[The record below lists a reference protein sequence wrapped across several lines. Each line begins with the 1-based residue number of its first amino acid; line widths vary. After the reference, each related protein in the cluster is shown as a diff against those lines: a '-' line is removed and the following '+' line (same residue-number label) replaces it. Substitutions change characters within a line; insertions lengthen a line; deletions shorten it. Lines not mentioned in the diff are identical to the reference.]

1 MTMLKAIG
9 KYLAILLS
17 FFAAAIGAG
26 LILIAICAILD
37 LIGLTNIPF
46 IGWLRDNYIDG
57 LPILGA
63 IAGYSASAAVT
74 KKLSGYPSLFAV
86 GVTIAVLHTV
96 FLVVNLLNRDI
107 ISVFTNICMIISAII
122 LIYDAR
128 DAIGPKNSNISDHFD

>member
-1 MTMLKAIG
+1 MLKAIG

-37 LIGLTNIPF
+37 LIGLTSIPF

-63 IAGYSASAAVT
+63 IAGYSASSAVT

-86 GVTIAVLHTV
+86 GVTISVLHAV

-122 LIYDAR
+122 LVYHAR
-128 DAIGPKNSNISDHFD
+128 DAIRVK